1 MATKSDK
8 AVVATTA
15 DMASRRKGR
24 PALPVAQR
32 SVAGSVRLTPEE
44 WAKLRRLGS
53 VWLRKAIARAREPN
67 LR

>member
-1 MATKSDK
+1 MGTKSVK
-8 AVVATTA
+8 AVVATSTNIG
-15 DMASRRKGR
+15 SRRKGR
-24 PALPVAQR
+24 PALPVEQR
-32 SVAGSVRLTPEE
+32 SVPGSVRLTPEE

>member
-8 AVVATTA
+8 AVVPMNA
-15 DMASRRKGR
+15 DAGSQRRGR
-24 PALPVAQR
+24 PALPVEQR
-32 SVAGSVRLTPEE
+32 SVPGSVRLTPEE